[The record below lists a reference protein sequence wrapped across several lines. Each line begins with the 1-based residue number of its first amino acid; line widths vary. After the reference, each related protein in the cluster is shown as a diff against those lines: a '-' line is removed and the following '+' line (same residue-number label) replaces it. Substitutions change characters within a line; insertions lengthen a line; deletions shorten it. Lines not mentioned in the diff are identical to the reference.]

1 MGSSNNTGLTDS
13 SDTQKLKQE
22 DADSSPYSVGEM
34 VLVSCGHYYYAAKG
48 WSKKWD
54 EWVTTDRLMTY
65 TEENVQKHLAIN
77 KKQGIHKS
85 TELARSSNFKEKSTN
100 VLASGKKR
108 KSDDR
113 RFMENI
119 NITME
124 MCAKIQIPLGL
135 RKHLV
140 DDCEFITC
148 MGKVIILSYHR
159 ASGGGYG
166 GDNSRSWVNVMKQMT
181 RPNAEQQNG
190 RTNALEKGQ
199 AAPWK
204 GMIECLSGLMGR
216 KKSKAVLPRLPR
228 HPNVSEIF
236 QWYIQHRTEQ
246 KEPSA
251 DSVHEIM
258 KGLQCYFDKA
268 LPLRLLYSEER
279 QQYERAM
286 AAYDLTPSHVYGAE
300 HLLRLFVLMP
310 ELLYHANME
319 EEALVEL
326 IENFNDF
333 LKYLRMN
340 QGACFRSDCYI
351 ADAADDTDSSTDKP
365 EDIV

>member
-1 MGSSNNTGLTDS
+1 MFITM
-13 SDTQKLKQE
+13 
-22 DADSSPYSVGEM
+22 VG
-34 VLVSCGHYYYAAKG
+34 AK
-48 WSKKWD
+48 SKYKIFLLRWD

-148 MGKVIILSYHR
+148 MGK
-159 ASGGGYG
+159 
-166 GDNSRSWVNVMKQMT
+166 
-181 RPNAEQQNG
+181 
-190 RTNALEKGQ
+190 
-199 AAPWK
+199 
-204 GMIECLSGLMGR
+204 
-216 KKSKAVLPRLPR
+216 LPRLPR